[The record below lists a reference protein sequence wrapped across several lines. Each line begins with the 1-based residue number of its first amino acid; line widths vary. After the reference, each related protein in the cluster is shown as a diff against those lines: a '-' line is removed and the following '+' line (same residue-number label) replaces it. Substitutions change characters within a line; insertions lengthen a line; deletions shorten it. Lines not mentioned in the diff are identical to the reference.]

1 MDHTDVIFQLI
12 LHGGNARSLAME
24 AIALAKNRDMSG
36 AEDALKRA
44 GEELGRAH
52 QNQTALIQKEI
63 AGEKTEISM
72 LLIHAQDH
80 LMNAITVKDLAT
92 EFVELYSQIH
102 EGKEAGV

>member
-24 AIALAKNRDMSG
+24 AIALAKNRDLSG